1 MKDPARLH
9 SSPDSTDLEKE
20 LLASWDER
28 PPRDGRA
35 KTLAMLGLTGATTI
49 AGAAAA
55 GASIAPKA
63 ASAGWLVM
71 AKWTAVA
78 VIAIG
83 AAAAGVGIATR
94 HHEDAAP
101 IATATATVRT
111 PPDPIPTP
119 TATIESTAKTID
131 TPIETTHHV
140 TTQTH
145 VAQVAPVASTLTE
158 QVAALDR
165 ARAALEAHDG
175 AKARKLALA
184 YEAEYPG
191 GAFTQEAELVRIE
204 AFSRD
209 GNRAEAERAGKR
221 FLAMYPKSPHAPRV
235 RTLLGYDP

>member
-1 MKDPARLH
+1 
-9 SSPDSTDLEKE
+9 
-20 LLASWDER
+20 
-28 PPRDGRA
+28 
-35 KTLAMLGLTGATTI
+35 
-49 AGAAAA
+49 
-55 GASIAPKA
+55 
-63 ASAGWLVM
+63 M

-119 TATIESTAKTID
+119 TVTIESTAKTID

-140 TTQTH
+140 TQTH
-145 VAQVAPVASTLTE
+145 VAQVAPVGASTLTE